1 MQETMTAIELTGVV
15 DEERQLRLDQP
26 LPFSGPKQVRV
37 IVLYSQDDDLNEDM
51 WLRAAATNPA
61 FASLEALEEDIYS
74 LEGGQPFHDA
84 KKDRLGIPIRDEY
97 VALSC

>member
-37 IVLYSQDDDLNEDM
+37 IVLYSQDDDLDEDM

-61 FASLEALEEDIYS
+61 FSSLEALEEDIYS
-74 LEGGQPFHDA
+74 LEDGQPFHDA
-84 KKDRLGIPIRDEY
+84 K
-97 VALSC
+97 